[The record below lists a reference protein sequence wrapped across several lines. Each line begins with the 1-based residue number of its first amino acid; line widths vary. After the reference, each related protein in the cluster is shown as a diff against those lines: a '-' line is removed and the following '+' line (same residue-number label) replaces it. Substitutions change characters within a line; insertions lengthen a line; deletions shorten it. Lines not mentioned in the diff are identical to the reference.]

1 MSSQPYDPYQP
12 SGNGASS
19 AKGAPRAHVDT
30 EQLQQ
35 LLERGNGQNVSNE
48 AYRRLLSPSGCTIVL
63 VARTVHLPVGDTTI
77 ASLGEIDGAT
87 AKMQHNVDKLAQ
99 RGENLSSLQDKTD
112 NLAISAQGFNSGAN
126 RVRQK
131 MWRSNMKWKIFV
143 GLGLIAL
150 LCIIVIP
157 IGGLYHSIS
166 SPSLQ

>member
-12 SGNGASS
+12 SGNAASS

-48 AYRRLLSPSGCTIVL
+48 ACRRLQPEDVLSSTGCNTVL
-63 VARTVHLPVGDTTI
+63 VGRTVRLPVGSTTI
-77 ASLGEIDGAT
+77 AFHDEIDGAT

-99 RGENLSSLQDKTD
+99 RGENLNALQDKTD

-126 RVRQK
+126 RVRRS
-131 MWRSNMKWKIFV
+131 MWRSNMKWRFIV
-143 GLGLIAL
+143 G
-150 LCIIVIP
+150 
-157 IGGLYHSIS
+157 GGLLI
-166 SPSLQ
+166 L